1 MKVYVRCKIPTYY
14 SQIQGKHENSRIHS
28 SPPPPPKKMQEGR
41 EEVEVQTKTATF
53 GLLLSNL

>member
-1 MKVYVRCKIPTYY
+1 MKIAEYT
-14 SQIQGKHENSRIHS
+14 
-28 SPPPPPKKMQEGR
+28 PPPKKKQNKKKMQEGR